1 MYVELVNITNYS
13 QWKSYYY
20 NCTTGAWTS
29 IVIVDGSVGAK
40 ANSSPAGTTATA
52 SSGVASVSGT
62 AAAAMAAE
70 SAVSGGVG
78 IMVRS
83 EIGAVV
89 AVALVVQLVEPL
101 HVLI

>member
-1 MYVELVNITNYS
+1 MNIELVNITNYS
-13 QWKSYYY
+13 PGKSFYY

-52 SSGVASVSGT
+52 SSDVASVSGT
-62 AAAAMAAE
+62 AAAMAAE
-70 SAVSGGVG
+70 NAVSGDVG

>member
-1 MYVELVNITNYS
+1 MV
-13 QWKSYYY
+13 
-20 NCTTGAWTS
+20 
-29 IVIVDGSVGAK
+29 VDGSVGAK
-40 ANSSPAGTTATA
+40 ANLSPAETTATA

-62 AAAAMAAE
+62 AE

-89 AVALVVQLVEPL
+89 AVALVIQLVEPL

>member
-13 QWKSYYY
+13 PGKSYYY

-40 ANSSPAGTTATA
+40 GNSSPAGTTATA

-70 SAVSGGVG
+70 GAMFGVG
-78 IMVRS
+78 RMVRS

-89 AVALVVQLVEPL
+89 AIALVV
-101 HVLI
+101 